1 MLSYETINTKPR
13 SQQVVRNQMGGP
25 VITKNAPPQTINQGG
40 EQKIVVVPHE
50 FPFISNDTH
59 YKPVKRTAK
68 YEIKKLEFP
77 DSNGEVIW
85 ASLKINVLATNM
97 THKIKSEEPILYT
110 VISGKFRL
118 FIYQDNDEYSDTLA
132 PTEKAAI
139 PPGLVHR
146 FINTYDDRNS
156 VVVGEFPYDV
166 MVSEN
171 NISGKKEE
179 LQVSIGRPHQSEEN
193 LETPEVP
200 PDQPKQSQQPH
211 PHHSAAESVES
222 EPEPVAAVPQPQK
235 KTKTR
240 NPPQK

>member
-1 MLSYETINTKPR
+1 MLSNYETINTQPR
-13 SQQVVRNQMGGP
+13 RIMRNQTTGGP
-25 VITKNAPPQTINQGG
+25 IITKTAPPQTITNQGG

-50 FPFISNDTH
+50 FPFISNDNH
-59 YKPVKRTAK
+59 YKPIKKTPK

-85 ASLKINVLATNM
+85 ASLKINVFATSM

-110 VISGKFRL
+110 VLSGKFRL

-166 MVSEN
+166 LVSEN

-179 LQVSIGRPHQSEEN
+179 LEVSIGRPHPMSEEN
-193 LETPEVP
+193 PETSEV
-200 PDQPKQSQQPH
+200 DQPTQSQQPH
-211 PHHSAAESVES
+211 HSESESVAAS
-222 EPEPVAAVPQPQK
+222 AVAAAPQQQSQK

>member
-1 MLSYETINTKPR
+1 MLSYETINTQPR
-13 SQQVVRNQMGGP
+13 RIMRNQTTGGP
-25 VITKNAPPQTINQGG
+25 VITKNAPPQTITNQGG

-59 YKPVKRTAK
+59 YKPVKKTPK

-85 ASLKINVLATNM
+85 ASLKINVLATSM

-110 VISGKFRL
+110 VLSGKFRL

-193 LETPEVP
+193 LETPEVHQS
-200 PDQPKQSQQPH
+200 QPKQSQQPH
-211 PHHSAAESVES
+211 HPQSEIEIESV
-222 EPEPVAAVPQPQK
+222 VAAPAPQTQK